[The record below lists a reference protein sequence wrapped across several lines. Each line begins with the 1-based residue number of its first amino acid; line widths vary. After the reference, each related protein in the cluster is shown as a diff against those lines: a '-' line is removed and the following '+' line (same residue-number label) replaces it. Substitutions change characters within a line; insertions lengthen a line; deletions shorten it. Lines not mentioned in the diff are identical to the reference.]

1 MTPGVFLPRLLG
13 CFLCG
18 VLLGPVTDLMRPLH
32 PRLPRLTETVLS
44 AALLAAWLFTSF
56 GLCRGDLQLGY
67 YLATLGGFFLWEWVF
82 GGAAAAFFARLW
94 HFAGIPLGEIR
105 KFFQKKRKFPLFK
118 MEKMEYNR

>member
-18 VLLGPVTDLMRPLH
+18 VLLGPVTDLLRPLH

-67 YLATLGGFFLWEWVF
+67 YLATLGASASGNGSSGEQQRPFSPVCGISLESPWWKSGNFFKKTQ
-82 GGAAAAFFARLW
+82 
-94 HFAGIPLGEIR
+94 ISS
-105 KFFQKKRKFPLFK
+105 FQDGK
-118 MEKMEYNR
+118 NGVQ

>member
-18 VLLGPVTDLMRPLH
+18 VLLGPVTDLLRPLH

-67 YLATLGGFFLWEWVF
+67 YLAMLGGFGLWEWLF
-82 GGAAAAFFARLW
+82 GRAASAFWARLW

-105 KFFQKKRKFPLFK
+105 KFFQKTQISSFQDGK
-118 MEKMEYNR
+118 NGVQ